1 MSGSTAPKMHYM
13 FVPRTLEPVQIDKMT
28 VKLYPV
34 VDSTMKPPER
44 AHAFQINKTALAA
57 PGIDRRVML
66 DTLGAQLNLSAIVE
80 GVLGDWTR
88 HFQRAWCNFAHLTI
102 LSFHNDAGAQVN
114 DTTTAAD
121 SAVLLPVIDGHVA
134 DCRKKNIRFVRV
146 QLNLDFASLVTL
158 DPPGVTVLRIEF
170 YIVLG
175 ACWGTEELGWNDGS
189 RKKLRDVR

>member
-1 MSGSTAPKMHYM
+1 MSGSTV

-66 DTLGAQLNLSAIVE
+66 DTLGAQLNLSAIVD

-88 HFQRAWCNFAHLTI
+88 HFQRAWCNFDNLTI

-114 DTTTAAD
+114 NTTAAD
-121 SAVLLPVIDGHVA
+121 SAVLLPVIDGPVA
-134 DCRKKNIRFVRV
+134 DCRR
-146 QLNLDFASLVTL
+146 
-158 DPPGVTVLRIEF
+158 RISGLFEF
-170 YIVLG
+170 
-175 ACWGTEELGWNDGS
+175 N
-189 RKKLRDVR
+189 

>member
-1 MSGSTAPKMHYM
+1 MSGSTV

-66 DTLGAQLNLSAIVE
+66 DTLGAQLNLSAIVD

-88 HFQRAWCNFAHLTI
+88 HFQRAWCNFDNLTI
-102 LSFHNDAGAQVN
+102 LLFHNNAGAQVN
-114 DTTTAAD
+114 DTTTAD

-134 DCRKKNIRFVRV
+134 DCRKKNIRFVQV

-158 DPPGVTVLRIEF
+158 DPPGVTVLHAEF
-170 YIVLG
+170 YI
-175 ACWGTEELGWNDGS
+175 ELPDIKQFS
-189 RKKLRDVR
+189 VRYEYLLWAHPAKARR

>member
-1 MSGSTAPKMHYM
+1 MSGSTAPKTNYM

-57 PGIDRRVML
+57 PGIDRCLML
-66 DTLGAQLNLSAIVE
+66 DTLGAQLNLSAIVD

-88 HFQRAWCNFAHLTI
+88 HFHRAWCNFANLTI
-102 LSFHNDAGAQVN
+102 LSFHNDSGAQVN

-121 SAVLLPVIDGHVA
+121 SAVLLPVADGPISA
-134 DCRKKNIRFVRV
+134 CRKQNIRF
-146 QLNLDFASLVTL
+146 
-158 DPPGVTVLRIEF
+158 I
-170 YIVLG
+170 
-175 ACWGTEELGWNDGS
+175 
-189 RKKLRDVR
+189 